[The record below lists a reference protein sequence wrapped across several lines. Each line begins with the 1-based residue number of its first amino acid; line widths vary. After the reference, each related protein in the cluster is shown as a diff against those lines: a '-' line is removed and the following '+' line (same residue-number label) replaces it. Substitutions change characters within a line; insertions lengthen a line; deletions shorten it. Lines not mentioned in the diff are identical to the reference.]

1 MIPWMIFSANV
12 SSVFMVWLLPHCH
25 SIYFPS
31 LMESK
36 SDMVEF
42 RDLLVDAMAHLLKL
56 VDAALELLESNK
68 VKQLML
74 VSPALIVVIAC
85 FAIWNLS
92 WCMRSVALKVL
103 ISQKSSCKIYS
114 VLFFWSSLQC
124 TLVFM
129 YFFLL

>member
-1 MIPWMIFSANV
+1 
-12 SSVFMVWLLPHCH
+12 
-25 SIYFPS
+25 
-31 LMESK
+31 MESK

-68 VKQLML
+68 LKQLML

-114 VLFFWSSLQC
+114 VLFF
-124 TLVFM
+124 
-129 YFFLL
+129 